1 MSNIQHDATH
11 APAGMTFFATSD
23 ITALTKGRALLTRNV
38 TEGSTIGWVP
48 ANLGIGTH
56 GHIVDEIP
64 FGSTGDLRIKPDFAS
79 RRTIRG
85 CPTSR
90 TSTSSSVTSCTPTGS
105 PGPAVHGRS

>member
-48 ANLGIGTH
+48 ANLVHSAHFVHKVHPVHLVPGRPPH
-56 GHIVDEIP
+56 
-64 FGSTGDLRIKPDFAS
+64 FR
-79 RRTIRG
+79 
-85 CPTSR
+85 
-90 TSTSSSVTSCTPTGS
+90 GS
-105 PGPAVHGRS
+105 PPS